1 MTRLEAIY
9 DIIEILTKSGFTDDS
24 RLDIDY
30 IGYKLDQKRAKEI
43 RDSYSRNANI
53 DPMWIQ
59 DLGIID
65 VTKVSQLD
73 DPFIVVNDCVFGKV
87 TLPPVVSM
95 RSGLLGTENIGVISI
110 LGLSGNNEYYYR
122 PMSRL
127 FQLMN
132 LREDHP
138 ERKYSFYGK
147 IHNSIYL
154 TPFVEKVRPLLVLEN
169 PLDGYVIQTEYVN
182 SGDLV
187 VGQSYTVFENQ
198 VSHNSVFYNPGQS
211 FTAVATTFAG
221 AGKLKYTTGKRK
233 MTNDDQYP
241 LSQTLMDVIILKVLT
256 IDYKIEMSQ
265 INDIRNNST
274 DTNRVLSSND

>member
-30 IGYKLDQKRAKEI
+30 IGYKVDQKRSKEI
-43 RDSYSRNANI
+43 RDSYSRNGNI

-59 DLGIID
+59 DFGATD

-73 DPFIVVNDCVFGKV
+73 DPTLQVNECVFGKL

-110 LGLSGNNEYYYR
+110 LALSGNQEYYYR

-138 ERKYSFYGK
+138 ERKYNFYGK
-147 IHNSIYL
+147 VHNSIYL
-154 TPFVEKVRPLLVLEN
+154 NPFAEKVRPLLILEN

-182 SGDLV
+182 SGDLTI
-187 VGQSYTVFENQ
+187 GTSYTVYDNQ
-198 VSHNSVFYNPGQS
+198 VTHNSVNYIPGQTFIAVNAN
-211 FTAVATTFAG
+211 FTGT
-221 AGKLKYTTGKRK
+221 GKVKFTNGKRK

-241 LSQTLMDVIILKVLT
+241 LSQTMMDVVILKVLT

-274 DTNRVLSSND
+274 DTNRVLSAND